1 MKAVFRRRKGSLVDD
16 EILQITY
23 GIFDHNDIVGFSR
36 RVFFFKPIFTLSVG
50 FNSSI
55 GAGKFE
61 INVLLNSF
69 FFPL

>member
-36 RVFFFKPIFTLSVG
+36 RVLKKINILNQFSLYLWD
-50 FNSSI
+50 SI
-55 GAGKFE
+55 ARLE
-61 INVLLNSF
+61 QENLR
-69 FFPL
+69 